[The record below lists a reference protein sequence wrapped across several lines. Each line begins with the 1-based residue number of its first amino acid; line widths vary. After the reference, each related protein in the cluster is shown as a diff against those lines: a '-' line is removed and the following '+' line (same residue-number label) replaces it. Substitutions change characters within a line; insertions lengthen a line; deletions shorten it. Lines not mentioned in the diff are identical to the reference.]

1 MADIYLKP
9 TGSDA
14 ADGLTWA
21 NAKLTLSAAITAAGA
36 DGSIWV
42 DNTFNEVNT
51 ASKTYTLLSGQRI
64 LSTSDTTNMPP
75 MSLAAGAKLSLAG
88 AAAAN
93 QQLRTASTGAADK
106 PCLFSGITFEVGTG
120 NTATPSMRFTG
131 HQYENCTFSRLMTST
146 IIFDNQRT
154 KGCTFSNAAGVT
166 SNITL
171 GNNAGH
177 INSSDDVYFPSGG
190 VPSPLL
196 AATTGFAS
204 FDGCDLSAVQYISNT
219 SSAPLKLLMQNCKMH
234 PSFAIQ
240 AAIYNDHPD
249 QTIIDCD
256 SGDNHY
262 KFIHAD
268 RYGTLQVVTSKYIT
282 SDGATYDGTNRESW
296 VIVGTSYCKR
306 WKPYKSPWIDV
317 YTAGGAA
324 LNPYL
329 EILRTGTSASDA
341 NPFTNAEVWV
351 EFEYKGTS
359 GSTRVSFADDSA
371 GTLGTPANQAAGVG
385 TGSWTGLST
394 YSWSGKLA
402 LPSSITP
409 LEIGSLRAR
418 VCVASGITVYVDP
431 KIRGI

>member
-9 TGSDA
+9 AGSDA

-21 NAKLTLSAAITAAGA
+21 NAKLTLSAAITAARA

-42 DNTFNEVNT
+42 DNTFNEVNA

-75 MSLAAGAKLSLAG
+75 TSLAAGAKLSLAG

-93 QQLRTASTGAADK
+93 QQLRIATNAPNDK
-106 PCLFSGITFEVGTG
+106 PSLFYGVTLEVGTG
-120 NTATPSMRFTG
+120 NAATPSIRLG
-131 HQYENCTFSRLMTST
+131 NQIYENCTFSRLMAASLNL
-146 IIFDNQRT
+146 DSQKT
-154 KGCTFSNAAGVT
+154 KGCTFVNAAGVT
-166 SNITL
+166 NNISIP
-171 GNNAGH
+171 NNSGFLV
-177 INSSDDVYFPSGG
+177 SVDDVYFASGG

-196 AATTGFAS
+196 NVFTGFAS
-204 FDGCDLSAVQYISNT
+204 YEGGDLSAVQYIANT
-219 SSAPLKLLMQNCKMH
+219 GAGNMKLLMQNCKMH

-240 AAIYNDHPD
+240 AAAYLDFVD

-268 RYGTLQVVTSKYIT
+268 RYGTLQVDTSKYIT
-282 SDGATYDGTNRESW
+282 SDGATYDGTNKESW
-296 VIVGTSYCKR
+296 VIVGNTNCRR
-306 WKPYKSPWIDV
+306 WRPYKSPWIDV
-317 YTAGGAA
+317 YAAGGAA
-324 LNPYL
+324 INPYL
-329 EILRTGTSASDA
+329 EILRTGTLASDA
-341 NPFTNAEVWV
+341 NPFTDAEVWV

-359 GSTRVSFADDSA
+359 GSTRVSFADDYA
-371 GTLGTPANQAAGVG
+371 GILGTPANQAAGVG

-394 YSWSGKLA
+394 YSWSGKLGLA
-402 LPSSITP
+402 ASITP

-418 VCVASGITVYVDP
+418 VCVASNITVYVDP
-431 KIRGI
+431 KIRGV